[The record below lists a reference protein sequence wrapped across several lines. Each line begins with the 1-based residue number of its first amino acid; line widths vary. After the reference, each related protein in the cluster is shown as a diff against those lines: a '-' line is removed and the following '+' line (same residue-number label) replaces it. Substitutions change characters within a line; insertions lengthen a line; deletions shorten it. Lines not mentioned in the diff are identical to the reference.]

1 MNQKENV
8 MLKIVLYDS
17 CLSHSSYADAT
28 EQRNA
33 LLAIAVYWRSAG
45 KTEQVP
51 KKARMKKPAC

>member
-1 MNQKENV
+1 MV
-8 MLKIVLYDS
+8 KIVLYYS
-17 CLSHSSYADAT
+17 CLSHNSYADAT